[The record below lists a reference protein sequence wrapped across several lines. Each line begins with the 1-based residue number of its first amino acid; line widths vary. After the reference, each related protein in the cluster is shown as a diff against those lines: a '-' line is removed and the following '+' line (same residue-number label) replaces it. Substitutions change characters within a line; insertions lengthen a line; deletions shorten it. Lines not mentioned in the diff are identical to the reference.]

1 MHKIVFIVILL
12 SFTFIK
18 DVVTSE
24 IVLQKNNIIITNN
37 DLENYKRLHND
48 FYGNIIGNSPAI
60 KKLYLTLKIINLQMD
75 INPKFDEITK
85 KIMSE
90 DLKKYKDTYSQ
101 YILEFFLRFE
111 ILKND
116 YVNNYINK
124 NNLKELDKILIVEIN
139 FYNDN
144 KCEMKK
150 KSTKFK
156 NLTQNQKI
164 LIMSN
169 LNSKTISMKDNTY
182 VCLSQKNTNEIN
194 NAINNIISNK
204 GYQEFLK
211 YVYKNIK

>member
-37 DLENYKRLHND
+37 DLENYKKLHND
-48 FYGNIIGNSPAI
+48 YYGNIIENSPAI

-85 KIMSE
+85 KMMSE

-101 YILEFFLRFE
+101 YILEFFLRYE

-169 LNSKTISMKDNTY
+169 LNSKTISMQNNIY

-204 GYQEFLK
+204 GYEEFLK

>member
-37 DLENYKRLHND
+37 DLENYKKLHND
-48 FYGNIIGNSPAI
+48 FYGNIIENSPAI

-85 KIMSE
+85 KMMSE
-90 DLKKYKDTYSQ
+90 DLKKYKGTYSQ
-101 YILEFFLRFE
+101 YILEFFLRYE

-124 NNLKELDKILIVEIN
+124 NNLKELDKNLIVEIN

-150 KSTKFK
+150 KSIKFK

-204 GYQEFLK
+204 GYEEFLK

>member
-1 MHKIVFIVILL
+1 M
-12 SFTFIK
+12 
-18 DVVTSE
+18 TSE

-37 DLENYKRLHND
+37 DLENYKKLHND
-48 FYGNIIGNSPAI
+48 FYGNIIENSPAI

-75 INPKFDEITK
+75 INPEFKEITK
-85 KIMSE
+85 KIMSK
-90 DLKKYKDTYSQ
+90 DLKKYEDTYSQ
-101 YILEFFLRFE
+101 YILEFFLRYE

-169 LNSKTISMKDNTY
+169 LNSKTISMQDNIY

-204 GYQEFLK
+204 GYEEFLK

>member
-48 FYGNIIGNSPAI
+48 YYGNIIEDNSAI

-85 KIMSE
+85 KMMSE

-101 YILEFFLRFE
+101 YILEFFLRYE

-116 YVNNYINK
+116 YVNSYINK
-124 NNLKELDKILIVEIN
+124 NSLKELDKILIVEIN

-150 KSTKFK
+150 FSTKFK
-156 NLTQNQKI
+156 NLTENQKL
-164 LIMSN
+164 LIISN
-169 LNSKTISMKDNTY
+169 LNSNTISMKDKTY
-182 VCLSQKNTNEIN
+182 ICLSQKNTNEIN

-204 GYQEFLK
+204 GYEEFLK

>member
-37 DLENYKRLHND
+37 DLENYKKLHND
-48 FYGNIIGNSPAI
+48 FYGNIIENSPAI
-60 KKLYLTLKIINLQMD
+60 KKLYLTLEIINLQMD

-85 KIMSE
+85 KMMSE

-101 YILEFFLRFE
+101 YILEFFLRYE

-116 YVNNYINK
+116 YVNSYINN

-169 LNSKTISMKDNTY
+169 LNSKTISMQDNIY

>member
-24 IVLQKNNIIITNN
+24 IVLQKNNIIITKN
-37 DLENYKRLHND
+37 DLENYKKLHND
-48 FYGNIIGNSPAI
+48 YYGNIIENSPAI

-101 YILEFFLRFE
+101 YILEFFLRYE

-182 VCLSQKNTNEIN
+182 VCLSQKIQM
-194 NAINNIISNK
+194 K
-204 GYQEFLK
+204 
-211 YVYKNIK
+211 

>member
-37 DLENYKRLHND
+37 DLENYKKLHND
-48 FYGNIIGNSPAI
+48 FYGNIIENSPAI
-60 KKLYLTLKIINLQMD
+60 KKLYLTLEIINLQMD

-85 KIMSE
+85 KLMSE

-101 YILEFFLRFE
+101 YILEFFLRYE

-144 KCEMKK
+144 KCEIKK
-150 KSTKFK
+150 FSTKFK
-156 NLTQNQKI
+156 NLTQKQKL
-164 LIMSN
+164 LIISN
-169 LNSKTISMKDNTY
+169 LNSNTISITDKTH

-204 GYQEFLK
+204 GYEEFLK

>member
-48 FYGNIIGNSPAI
+48 FYGNIIENSPAI

-101 YILEFFLRFE
+101 YILEFFLRYE

-204 GYQEFLK
+204 GYEEFLK

>member
-37 DLENYKRLHND
+37 DLENYKKLHND
-48 FYGNIIGNSPAI
+48 YYGNIIENSPAI

-85 KIMSE
+85 KMMSE

-101 YILEFFLRFE
+101 YILEFFLRYE

-204 GYQEFLK
+204 GYEEFLK

>member
-37 DLENYKRLHND
+37 DLENYKKLHND
-48 FYGNIIGNSPAI
+48 FYGNIIENSPAI

-85 KIMSE
+85 KMMSE

-101 YILEFFLRFE
+101 YILEFFLRYE

-124 NNLKELDKILIVEIN
+124 NNLKELDKNLIVEIN

-204 GYQEFLK
+204 GYEEFLK

>member
-48 FYGNIIGNSPAI
+48 FYGNIIENSPAI

-101 YILEFFLRFE
+101 YILEFFLRYE

-124 NNLKELDKILIVEIN
+124 NNLKELDKNLIVEIN

-150 KSTKFK
+150 KSIKFK

-204 GYQEFLK
+204 GYEEFLK

>member
-37 DLENYKRLHND
+37 DLENYKKLHND
-48 FYGNIIGNSPAI
+48 FYGNIIENSPAI

-101 YILEFFLRFE
+101 YILEFFLRYE

-150 KSTKFK
+150 KSIKFK

-169 LNSKTISMKDNTY
+169 LNSKTISMQDNIY

-204 GYQEFLK
+204 GYEEFLK

>member
-1 MHKIVFIVILL
+1 MHKIIFIVILL

-24 IVLQKNNIIITNN
+24 IVLQKNNIIITKN
-37 DLENYKRLHND
+37 DLENYKKLHND
-48 FYGNIIGNSPAI
+48 FYGNIIENSPAI

-85 KIMSE
+85 KMMSE
-90 DLKKYKDTYSQ
+90 DLKKYKGTYSQ
-101 YILEFFLRFE
+101 YILEFFLRYE

-169 LNSKTISMKDNTY
+169 LNSKTISMQDNIY

-204 GYQEFLK
+204 GYEEFLK

>member
-37 DLENYKRLHND
+37 DLENYKKLHND
-48 FYGNIIGNSPAI
+48 FYGNIIENSPAI

-75 INPKFDEITK
+75 INQKFDEITK
-85 KIMSE
+85 KMMSE

-150 KSTKFK
+150 KSIKFK

-204 GYQEFLK
+204 GYEEFLK

>member
-1 MHKIVFIVILL
+1 MHKIVLIVILL

-37 DLENYKRLHND
+37 DLENYKKLHND
-48 FYGNIIGNSPAI
+48 FYGNIIENSPAI
-60 KKLYLTLKIINLQMD
+60 KKLYLTLEIINLQMD

-85 KIMSE
+85 KLMSE

-169 LNSKTISMKDNTY
+169 LNSKTISMQNNIY

>member
-37 DLENYKRLHND
+37 DLENYKKLHND
-48 FYGNIIGNSPAI
+48 YYGNIIKNSPAI

-101 YILEFFLRFE
+101 YILEFFLRYE

-169 LNSKTISMKDNTY
+169 LNSKTISMQDNIY

-204 GYQEFLK
+204 GYEEFLK

>member
-37 DLENYKRLHND
+37 DLENYKKLHND
-48 FYGNIIGNSPAI
+48 FYGNIIENSPAI

-85 KIMSE
+85 KMMSE
-90 DLKKYKDTYSQ
+90 DLKKYKGTYSQ
-101 YILEFFLRFE
+101 YILEFFLRYE

-204 GYQEFLK
+204 GYEEFLK

>member
-37 DLENYKRLHND
+37 DLENYKKLHND
-48 FYGNIIGNSPAI
+48 YYGNIIEDNSAI

-75 INPKFDEITK
+75 INPKFKEITK
-85 KIMSE
+85 KIMSK
-90 DLKKYKDTYSQ
+90 DLKKYEDTYSQ

-169 LNSKTISMKDNTY
+169 LNSKTISMQDNIY

-204 GYQEFLK
+204 GYEEFLK

>member
-37 DLENYKRLHND
+37 DLENYKKLHND
-48 FYGNIIGNSPAI
+48 FYGNIIENSPAI

-85 KIMSE
+85 KLMSE

-101 YILEFFLRFE
+101 YILEFFLRYE
-111 ILKND
+111 IIKND

-169 LNSKTISMKDNTY
+169 LNSKTISMQNNIY

-204 GYQEFLK
+204 GYEEFLK

>member
-37 DLENYKRLHND
+37 DLENYKKLHND
-48 FYGNIIGNSPAI
+48 FYGNIIENSPAI

-85 KIMSE
+85 KMMSE
-90 DLKKYKDTYSQ
+90 DLKKYKGTYSQ
-101 YILEFFLRFE
+101 YILEFFLRYE

-124 NNLKELDKILIVEIN
+124 NNLKELDKNLIVEIN

-169 LNSKTISMKDNTY
+169 LNSKTISMQDNIY

-204 GYQEFLK
+204 GYEEFLK

>member
-37 DLENYKRLHND
+37 DLENYKKLHND
-48 FYGNIIGNSPAI
+48 FYGNIIENSPAI

-204 GYQEFLK
+204 GYEEFLK

>member
-37 DLENYKRLHND
+37 DLENYKKLHND
-48 FYGNIIGNSPAI
+48 FYGNIIENSPAI

-85 KIMSE
+85 KMMSE

-101 YILEFFLRFE
+101 YILEFFLRYE

-124 NNLKELDKILIVEIN
+124 NNLKELDKNLIVEIN

-150 KSTKFK
+150 KSIKFK

-204 GYQEFLK
+204 GYEEFLK

>member
-37 DLENYKRLHND
+37 DLENYKKLHND
-48 FYGNIIGNSPAI
+48 YYGNIIKNSPAI

-85 KIMSE
+85 KMMSE

-101 YILEFFLRFE
+101 YILEFFLRYE

-169 LNSKTISMKDNTY
+169 LNSRTISITDNTY

-204 GYQEFLK
+204 GYEEFLK

>member
-37 DLENYKRLHND
+37 DLENYKKLHND
-48 FYGNIIGNSPAI
+48 YYGNIIENSPAI
-60 KKLYLTLKIINLQMD
+60 KKLYLTLEIINLQMD

-85 KIMSE
+85 KLMSE

-101 YILEFFLRFE
+101 YILEFFLRYE

-169 LNSKTISMKDNTY
+169 LNSKTISMQDNIY

-204 GYQEFLK
+204 GYEEFLK

>member
-37 DLENYKRLHND
+37 DLENYKKLHND
-48 FYGNIIGNSPAI
+48 FYGNIIENSPAI

-85 KIMSE
+85 KMMSE

-101 YILEFFLRFE
+101 YILEFFLRYE

-204 GYQEFLK
+204 GYEEFLK

>member
-85 KIMSE
+85 KMMSE
-90 DLKKYKDTYSQ
+90 DLKKYKGTYSQ
-101 YILEFFLRFE
+101 YILEFFLRYE

-169 LNSKTISMKDNTY
+169 LNSKTISMQNNIY

-204 GYQEFLK
+204 GYEEFLK

>member
-37 DLENYKRLHND
+37 DLENYKKLHND
-48 FYGNIIGNSPAI
+48 YYGNIIENSPAI

-85 KIMSE
+85 KMMSE

-101 YILEFFLRFE
+101 YILEFFLRYE
-111 ILKND
+111 IIKND

-169 LNSKTISMKDNTY
+169 LNSKTISMQDNIY

-204 GYQEFLK
+204 GYEEFLK

>member
-37 DLENYKRLHND
+37 DLENYKKLHND
-48 FYGNIIGNSPAI
+48 FYGNIIENSPAI

-85 KIMSE
+85 KMMSE
-90 DLKKYKDTYSQ
+90 DLKKYKGTYSQ
-101 YILEFFLRFE
+101 YILEFFLRYE

-169 LNSKTISMKDNTY
+169 LNSKTISMQDNIY

-204 GYQEFLK
+204 GYEEFLK

>member
-37 DLENYKRLHND
+37 DLENYKKLHND
-48 FYGNIIGNSPAI
+48 FYGNIIENSPAI

-85 KIMSE
+85 KMMSE
-90 DLKKYKDTYSQ
+90 DLKKYKGTYSQ
-101 YILEFFLRFE
+101 YILEFFLRYE

-124 NNLKELDKILIVEIN
+124 NNLKELDKNLIVEIN

-204 GYQEFLK
+204 GYEEFLK

>member
-37 DLENYKRLHND
+37 DLENYKKLHND
-48 FYGNIIGNSPAI
+48 YYGNIIEDNSAI

-75 INPKFDEITK
+75 INPKFEEITK
-85 KIMSE
+85 KIMSK
-90 DLKKYKDTYSQ
+90 DLKKYENTYSQ
-101 YILEFFLRFE
+101 YILEFFLRYE

-116 YVNNYINK
+116 YVNSYINN

-169 LNSKTISMKDNTY
+169 LNSKTISMQDNIY

-204 GYQEFLK
+204 GYEEFLK

>member
-1 MHKIVFIVILL
+1 MHKIIFIVILL

-37 DLENYKRLHND
+37 DLENYKKLHND
-48 FYGNIIGNSPAI
+48 FYGNIIENSPAI

-101 YILEFFLRFE
+101 YILEFFLRYE

-204 GYQEFLK
+204 GYEEFLK

>member
-37 DLENYKRLHND
+37 DLENYKKLHND
-48 FYGNIIGNSPAI
+48 YYGNIIENSPAI

-85 KIMSE
+85 KLMSE

-101 YILEFFLRFE
+101 YILEFFLRYE

-169 LNSKTISMKDNTY
+169 LNSKTISMQNNIY

-204 GYQEFLK
+204 GYEEFLK

>member
-12 SFTFIK
+12 SLTFIK

-37 DLENYKRLHND
+37 DLENYKKLHND
-48 FYGNIIGNSPAI
+48 FYGNIIENSPEI

-85 KIMSE
+85 KMMSE

-150 KSTKFK
+150 KSIKFK

-169 LNSKTISMKDNTY
+169 LNSKTISMQDNIY

-204 GYQEFLK
+204 GYEEFLK

>member
-1 MHKIVFIVILL
+1 MHKIVFIIILL

-37 DLENYKRLHND
+37 DLENYKKLHND
-48 FYGNIIGNSPAI
+48 YYGNIIEDNSAI

-75 INPKFDEITK
+75 INPKFKEITN
-85 KIMSE
+85 KIMSK
-90 DLKKYKDTYSQ
+90 DLKKYENTYSQ
-101 YILEFFLRFE
+101 YILEFFLRYE

-116 YVNNYINK
+116 YVNSYINK

-169 LNSKTISMKDNTY
+169 LNSKS
-182 VCLSQKNTNEIN
+182 
-194 NAINNIISNK
+194 
-204 GYQEFLK
+204 
-211 YVYKNIK
+211 